1 MKFEAYLKSNKI
13 DDAIAE
19 FCSTQK
25 SRQRED
31 LYNFLNQKLELSL
44 SIYDYK
50 GTNDHARFACD
61 EKSQKHEADYVR
73 LILKKLS

>member
-1 MKFEAYLKSNKI
+1 MKFKAYVNSQKI

-19 FCSTQK
+19 FCLTQK
-25 SRQRED
+25 SRQRKN
-31 LYNFLNQKLELSL
+31 LYNFLNQKVGLSL

-61 EKSQKHEADYVR
+61 EKAQKHEADYVR
-73 LILKKLS
+73 KILKELS